1 MAPGGKNMSGNDLP
15 GPDPVASIV
24 VNHWFD
30 DAEMLSLRHTS
41 PFSQYILQRRYD
53 PSAPREFYRGYAVG
67 LVALVQMVGPNDTL
81 LHYRGAIDYVD
92 ENITRAWT
100 GTQDQIGGVNF
111 ATTNAYQYSTAVGT
125 VRELVEALRIEIA
138 VIAECFCLAVQHG
151 L

>member
-1 MAPGGKNMSGNDLP
+1 MSGYDLP
-15 GPDPVASIV
+15 GPGQDPVAGIV

-41 PFSQYILQRRYD
+41 PFSPYILQRRYD

-92 ENITRAWT
+92 DNVTRTWT
-100 GTQDQIGGVNF
+100 GTQDQIGGVNL
-111 ATTNAYQYSTAVGT
+111 NAYQYSTTAES

-138 VIAECFCLAVQHG
+138 VIAECFYLAVQHG